1 MAVES
6 EFVAVDVEDYRGDVD
21 GDGFPEDVCSCDVAF
36 GDFVD
41 VDVEVGE
48 CAFDLQSFVVVGDFD
63 VLADVAGCD
72 VECVHGWLLV

>member
-1 MAVES
+1 MALES
-6 EFVAVDVEDYRGDVD
+6 EFVAVDVEGDCGDVCGDSVSLD
-21 GDGFPEDVCSCDVAF
+21 GGSCDVAF